1 MSETADTLAAVTG
14 SGLTTMPSPVDMPA
28 RFPVLAGT
36 ARETVRLHPRPG
48 SPDERSSS
56 LGGPLLWPA
65 DQPWPACDSPWC
77 TLDDRHP
84 PRRIELG
91 DSPLVPLLQVFARHV
106 PQVPFPEGLDV
117 LQVLWCPFFHQQSE
131 PLPRVIWRREAD
143 LERAVAGDGG
153 VHPEAPAEQVPSP
166 CTVTP
171 ELVMEYSAEELD
183 RDQIGRLADAAGEL
197 EAETGWDLWSD
208 LLVAPG
214 SKLGGHPSWVQNPE
228 WPQCACGARMA
239 HLATIASWEYD
250 GVFSRRWIPV
260 QEQPLFDLRAGQGSL
275 FAQHPEIR
283 RPHGMML
290 GDAGNYHLFTCTACP
305 DRPYEHRWA
314 CS

>member
-1 MSETADTLAAVTG
+1 MTYK
-14 SGLTTMPSPVDMPA
+14 GLTTMPGPVDMPA

-48 SPDERSSS
+48 NPDARSSS

-65 DQPWPACDSPWC
+65 GEPWPACDSPWC

-84 PRRIELG
+84 PQTVEPG
-91 DSPLVPLLQVFARHV
+91 TSPLVPVLQVFGRHV
-106 PQVPFPEGLDV
+106 PQVPFPEGHDV
-117 LQVLWCPFFHQQSE
+117 LQVLWCPFAHQQSE

-143 LERAVAGDGG
+143 LGHAAAGYGG

-166 CTVTP
+166 CTLAP
-171 ELVMEYSAEELD
+171 ELVIEYSTEGLD
-183 RDQIGRLADAAGEL
+183 RDQIDALSAAAAGLQE
-197 EAETGWDLWSD
+197 ETGWDLWSD

-228 WPQCACGARMA
+228 WPRCACGARMA
-239 HLATIASWEYD
+239 HLATIASWEYE
-250 GVFSRRWIPV
+250 GMFSRRWIPV
-260 QEQPLFDLRAGQGSL
+260 QEQPLFDLQAEQGAS

-283 RPHGMML
+283 QPHGIML
-290 GDAGNYHLFTCTACP
+290 GDAGNYHLFTCTTCP
-305 DRPYEHRWA
+305 DRPYDHRWA

>member
-1 MSETADTLAAVTG
+1 VLGRCYVGGHDVRQPDDDAQPGGYAG
-14 SGLTTMPSPVDMPA
+14 

-48 SPDERSSS
+48 NPDARSGS
-56 LGGPLLWPA
+56 LGGPLLWPVGEV
-65 DQPWPACDSPWC
+65 WPTCGSSWC
-77 TLDDRHP
+77 TLEGLPAARS
-84 PRRIELG
+84 IEPG
-91 DSPLVPLLQVFARHV
+91 TSPLVPVLQVFERDV
-106 PQVPFPEGLDV
+106 PQVPFPEGHDV
-117 LQVLWCPFFHQQSE
+117 LQVLWCPFSHEQSE
-131 PLPRVIWRREAD
+131 PLPLVIWRRGAD
-143 LERAVAGDGG
+143 LEHATAADGR
-153 VHPEAPAEQVPSP
+153 VHPDAPAGQVPSP

-171 ELVMEYSAEELD
+171 ELVVEYSAEALD
-183 RDQIGRLADAAGEL
+183 RGQIMALDAAGL
-197 EAETGWDLWSD
+197 QALAGWDLWSD

-214 SKLGGHPSWVQNPE
+214 SKLGGHPSWVQGPE

-260 QEQPLFDLRAGQGSL
+260 QEQPLFDLQAEQGAL

-283 RPHGMML
+283 QPHGMML

-305 DRPYEHRWA
+305 YRPCDHRWA